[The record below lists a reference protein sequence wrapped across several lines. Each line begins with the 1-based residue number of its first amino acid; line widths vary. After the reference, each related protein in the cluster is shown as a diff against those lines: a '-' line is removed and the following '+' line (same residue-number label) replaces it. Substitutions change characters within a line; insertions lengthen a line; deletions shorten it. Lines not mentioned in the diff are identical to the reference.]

1 MELVLT
7 KYFHIDGY
15 RHIDT
20 YVEHGGYAGLKKAL
34 QMKPDEVIEEV
45 KKANLRGRGG
55 AGFPAG
61 VKWGFVPKESDR
73 PKYLVVNADEG
84 EPGTF
89 KDRLIMEKGPHMLM
103 EGIAIASYAIS
114 ANISYIYIRGEFIRQ
129 AQILEEAIAEAYQRG
144 YLGKNIL
151 GSGFDIDVYV
161 HRGAGSYI
169 CGEETALIE
178 SLEGKKGQPRLKP
191 PFPAQVGVFAG
202 PTIVNNVETIADVP
216 YIIVNGGE
224 KFASLGVEKDGGT
237 RLFGVS
243 GFVKKPGI
251 YELPVGTNLKEIIY
265 EHAGGIKDDRQV
277 KAVIPGGSSTPVL
290 KPEEID
296 VPFGFDSLAGIG
308 TMAGSAGI
316 IVIPEGVCMVK
327 ALLILAEFYAHESCG
342 QCTPCREGTEWLRKI
357 LHRMENGQGRP
368 GDLELIL
375 ELCDNMMGK
384 TICPLAE
391 AAGMPAV
398 SFINKFREE
407 FAYHIQEGTCL
418 DKEIRI

>member
-89 KDRLIMEKGPHMLM
+89 KDRLIMEKGSHMLM

-129 AQILEEAIAEAYQRG
+129 AQILEEAIAEAYERG

-251 YELPVGTNLKEIIY
+251 YELPVGTNL
-265 EHAGGIKDDRQV
+265 
-277 KAVIPGGSSTPVL
+277 
-290 KPEEID
+290 
-296 VPFGFDSLAGIG
+296 
-308 TMAGSAGI
+308 I

-357 LHRMENGQGRP
+357 LHRMENGQGRV

-407 FAYHIQEGTCL
+407 FEYHIQEGTCL